1 MNTPAHIAAS
11 LLVWRGES
19 GWSVAS
25 AITIGAIL
33 PDAPMFAFY
42 AYQKLAAGATESQIW
57 STEYFRDDWQL
68 FFDLLNSIPLAIVGI
83 VISRLI
89 GFRWGVL
96 MFASALL
103 HVCCDFPVHHDD
115 AHRHFLPLTNW
126 RFVSPVSYWDPEHFG
141 LYFLIG
147 ELLFAVIGCAYV
159 GWTGK
164 DFPMRAVALTT
175 LMLYAIGIMFAVV
188 VWAPMLFE

>member
-11 LLVWRGES
+11 LLVWRKET
-19 GWSVAS
+19 GWAAAS
-25 AITIGAIL
+25 AVTIGAIL
-33 PDAPMFAFY
+33 PDAPMFGFY
-42 AYQKLAAGATESQIW
+42 AYQKFVAGTSESQIW

-68 FFDLLNSIPLAIVGI
+68 FFDLCNSIPLAIVGI

-96 MFASALL
+96 MFGSALL

-115 AHRHFLPLTNW
+115 AHRHFLPLTDW
-126 RFVSPVSYWDPEHFG
+126 RFESPVCYWDPEHFG
-141 LYFLIG
+141 QYFLIG
-147 ELLFAVIGCAYV
+147 EFLFAVIGCAYV

-175 LMLYAIGIMFAVV
+175 LMLYAIGIVFAVV